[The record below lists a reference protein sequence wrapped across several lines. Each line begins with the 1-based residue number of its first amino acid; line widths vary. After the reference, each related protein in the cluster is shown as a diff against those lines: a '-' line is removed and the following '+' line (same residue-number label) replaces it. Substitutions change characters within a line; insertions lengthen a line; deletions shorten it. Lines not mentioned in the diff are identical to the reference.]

1 MEHKEFKKGN
11 TMAQVTV
18 TSPFWK
24 QYRDNVAKEVI
35 PYQWAV
41 IDDEQRI
48 DIPEDP
54 SGVEV
59 EALSHE
65 WSHAVRNLRVAA
77 GEENA
82 DFNGMVFQ
90 DSDVYKWLEEAAYAL
105 EYDDDPELKGLCD
118 RLVDLI
124 ARAQDKDGYLDT
136 PFQIKSGSY
145 AVRPRFSQ
153 IQQSHEMY
161 VMGHYIEAGVAYY
174 EVTGNEQ
181 ALEVAKKMADCL
193 DSNFGDEDGKI
204 PGADGHPEIELALAR
219 LYEVTHEERY
229 LKLAKFF
236 IDVRGRD
243 PEFFDKQNKAAR
255 EAGATPIFP
264 QMLAW
269 SHEYSQTARTIREQ
283 QTADGHAVRV
293 AYLLTGVAHVA
304 RLTNDQGLRDTAERL
319 WEDIVRRRMYVTG
332 GIGSTHV
339 GEAFTY
345 DYDLPNDTMYG
356 ESCASVGMSFFA
368 RQMLDIAIKGEYA
381 DVLEKE
387 IFNGAISGIALD
399 GKHFYYVNP
408 LEADPEASKYNP
420 DRAHVLMHRAEWFG
434 CACCPANIARFIAS
448 VDRYLYTVKESERV
462 IAAHQFIANDAEF
475 FDGVKVRQESNFPW
489 EGDVKFTVTVP
500 EGAAAVK
507 FMVRIPGWSANK
519 YTLKVNG
526 ADVTASAQVIDG
538 FTAIEVASGSTGIEL
553 SLDMSIKFVRAKS
566 AVRHDAGQIA
576 VMRGPVVYCA
586 EECDNSRPLWN
597 YRIRHD
603 EAGRAASEYRADVLG
618 GAEIL
623 TVPAFKRVEDAADAP
638 LYQDAAETLPDT
650 PVALKMIPYYAWA
663 NREIGQM
670 QVWFDSDF

>member
-1 MEHKEFKKGN
+1 MVAK
-11 TMAQVTV
+11 VTV

-24 QYRDNVAKEVI
+24 QYRENVAKEVI

-41 IDDEQRI
+41 INDEQRI

-65 WSHAVRNLRVAA
+65 WSHAVRNLRVVA
-77 GEENA
+77 GDEQA

-105 EYDDDPELKGLCD
+105 AYEENPELKDLCD

-145 AVRPRFSQ
+145 AKRPRFSQ

-193 DSNFGDEDGKI
+193 DANFGYGEGKI
-204 PGADGHPEIELALAR
+204 PGADGHPEIELALSR
-219 LYEVTHEERY
+219 LYEVTKEERY

-236 IDVRGRD
+236 IDVRGED
-243 PEFFDKQNKAAR
+243 PSFYDKQNQAAR

-269 SHEYSQTARTIREQ
+269 SHEYTQTARTIRKQ
-283 QTADGHAVRV
+283 QTAEGHAVRV
-293 AYLLTGVAHVA
+293 AYMLTGVAHVA
-304 RLTNDQGLRDTAERL
+304 RLSNDQELRDTAQRL
-319 WEDIVRRRMYVTG
+319 WEDIVRRRMYITG
-332 GIGSTHV
+332 GVGSTHV

-399 GKHFYYVNP
+399 GKHFYYVNA
-408 LEADPEASKYNP
+408 LEADPVASDHNP
-420 DRAHVLMHRAEWFG
+420 DRSHVLMHRAEWFG

-448 VDRYLYTVKESERV
+448 VDRYLYTVKEDERV
-462 IAAHQFIANDAEF
+462 IAAHQFIANDATF
-475 FDGVKVRQESNFPW
+475 FDGVTVSQESNFPW
-489 EGDVKFTVTVP
+489 NGDVKFTVTVP
-500 EGAAAVK
+500 EGVEAVK

-519 YTLKVNG
+519 YKLVANG
-526 ADVTASAQVIDG
+526 TDVTESAEISDG
-538 FTAIEVASGSTGIEL
+538 FVTFEAPAGETVIEL
-553 SLDMSIKFVRAKS
+553 SLDMSVRYVRSKS
-566 AVRHDAGQIA
+566 SVRHDAGKVA

-586 EECDNSRPLWN
+586 EESDNPKPLWN
-597 YRIRHD
+597 YRIHHTT
-603 EAGRAASEYRADVLG
+603 ASEATSEYVADELSGIERV
-618 GAEIL
+618 E
-623 TVPAFKRVEDAADAP
+623 VPASKRAEDNNDAP
-638 LYQDAAETLPDT
+638 LYTDANETLPDL
-650 PVALKMIPYYAWA
+650 PVTLKLIPYYAWA

>member
-1 MEHKEFKKGN
+1 MAN
-11 TMAQVTV
+11 TAKVTV

-41 IDDEQRI
+41 INDEQRI

-65 WSHAVRNLRVAA
+65 WSHAVRNLKVVA
-77 GEENA
+77 GDEQA

-105 EYDDDPELKGLCD
+105 AYDDAPELKALCD
-118 RLVDLI
+118 RVVDLI
-124 ARAQDKDGYLDT
+124 ARAQGEDGYLDT
-136 PFQIKSGSY
+136 PFMIKSGSY
-145 AVRPRFSQ
+145 AKRPRFSQ

-161 VMGHYIEAGVAYY
+161 VMGHYIEAGVAYW

-181 ALEVAKKMADCL
+181 ALDVARKMADCL
-193 DSNFGDEDGKI
+193 DVNFGDTDGKI

-219 LYEVTHEERY
+219 LFEATGEKRY
-229 LKLAKFF
+229 LDLAKFF

-243 PEFFDKQNKAAR
+243 PEFYDKQNKAAR

-269 SHEYSQTARTIREQ
+269 SHEYTQTARTIREQ
-283 QTADGHAVRV
+283 QTAEGHAVRV
-293 AYLLTGVAHVA
+293 AYMLTGVAHVA
-304 RLTNDQGLRDTAERL
+304 RLTGDQGLLDTAERL

-332 GIGSTHV
+332 GVGSTHV

-356 ESCASVGMSFFA
+356 ESCASVGMSFLA

-381 DVLEKE
+381 DVLEKQ

-399 GKHFYYVNP
+399 GKHFYYVNA
-408 LEADPEASKYNP
+408 LEADPEASEHNP

-448 VDRYLYTVKESERV
+448 VDRYLYTVREDERV
-462 IAAHQFIANDAEF
+462 IAAHQFIANEAEL
-475 FDGVKVRQESNFPW
+475 FDGVTVCQESNFPW
-489 EGDVKFTVTVP
+489 EGDVRFTVNVP
-500 EGAAAVK
+500 EGTEPVK
-507 FMVRIPGWSANK
+507 FMVRIPGWSVKN
-519 YTLKVNG
+519 YVLKVNG
-526 ADVTASAQVIDG
+526 EDVTGSAVVRDG
-538 FTAIEVASGSTGIEL
+538 FVTIEAKTGETVVEL
-553 SLDMSIKFVRAKS
+553 GLDMSVKFVRAKS
-566 AVRHDAGQIA
+566 AVRHNAGKIA

-586 EECDNSRPLWN
+586 EEADNPRPLWN
-597 YRIRHD
+597 YKIRHMDAGQATAEYHAD
-603 EAGRAASEYRADVLG
+603 ELNGVEVL
-618 GAEIL
+618 A
-623 TVPAFKRVEDAADAP
+623 VPAFKRAEDNADAP
-638 LYQDAAETLPDT
+638 LYADAAE
-650 PVALKMIPYYAWA
+650 VAGEQAAVVKFIPYYAWA
-663 NREIGQM
+663 NRGIGQM

>member
-1 MEHKEFKKGN
+1 MPKI
-11 TMAQVTV
+11 TV

-41 IDDEQRI
+41 IDDKQRI

-65 WSHAVRNLRVAA
+65 WSHAVRNLRVVA
-77 GEENA
+77 GEEQA

-105 EYDDDPELKGLCD
+105 AYDNDPELKALCD
-118 RLVDLI
+118 RLIDLI
-124 ARAQDKDGYLDT
+124 ARAQDSDGYLDT

-145 AVRPRFSQ
+145 AARPRFSQ

-181 ALEVAKKMADCL
+181 ALDVARKMADCL
-193 DSNFGDEDGKI
+193 DANFGDEDGKI
-204 PGADGHPEIELALAR
+204 HGADGHPEIELALAR
-219 LYEVTHEERY
+219 LYEVTREERY

-243 PEFFDKQNKAAR
+243 PEFYDKQNKAAR
-255 EAGATPIFP
+255 ESGATPIFP

-269 SHEYSQTARTIREQ
+269 SHEYTQTARTIRKQ
-283 QTADGHAVRV
+283 QTAEGHAVRV
-293 AYLLTGVAHVA
+293 AYMLTGVAHVA
-304 RLTNDQGLRDTAERL
+304 RLTHDQELLDTAERL

-368 RQMLDIAIKGEYA
+368 REMLDIAIKGEYA

-399 GKHFYYVNP
+399 GKHFYYVNA
-408 LEADPEASKYNP
+408 LEADPEASDHNP

-448 VDRYLYTVKESERV
+448 VDRYLYTVREDERV
-462 IAAHQFIANDAEF
+462 IAAHQFIANNAEF
-475 FDGVKVRQESNFPW
+475 FDGVTVDQQSNFPW
-489 EGDVKFTVTVP
+489 EGDVRFTVQVP
-500 EGAAAVK
+500 EGVKPVK
-507 FMVRIPGWSANK
+507 FMVRIPGWSANQ

-526 ADVTASAQVIDG
+526 TDVTASAEVRDG
-538 FTAIEVASGSTGIEL
+538 FVTIEAASGETTVEL
-553 SLDMSIKFVRAKS
+553 TLDMSVKFVRAKS
-566 AVRHDAGQIA
+566 AVRHDAGSIA
-576 VMRGPVVYCA
+576 VMRGPVVFCA
-586 EECDNSRPLWN
+586 EESDNPRPLWN

-603 EAGRAASEYRADVLG
+603 DAAKVEAAYHADELNGV
-618 GAEIL
+618 EVL
-623 TVPAFKRVEDAADAP
+623 TVPAFKRAEDNADAP
-638 LYQDAAETLPDT
+638 LYQDAAEILPDL
-650 PVALKMIPYYAWA
+650 PVTMKMIPYYAWA

>member
-1 MEHKEFKKGN
+1 
-11 TMAQVTV
+11 MAQVTV
-18 TSPFWK
+18 TSPFWR

-41 IDDEQRI
+41 INDEQRI

-65 WSHAVRNLRVAA
+65 WSHAVRNLKVVA
-77 GEENA
+77 GDENA

-105 EYDDDPELKGLCD
+105 AYDDDPSLKALCD
-118 RLVDLI
+118 KVVDLI

-145 AVRPRFSQ
+145 AKRPRFSQ

-161 VMGHYIEAGVAYY
+161 VMGHYIEAGVAYW
-174 EVTGNEQ
+174 EVTGSEQ
-181 ALEVAKKMADCL
+181 ALEVACRMADCL
-193 DSNFGDEDGKI
+193 DANFGDSDGKI

-219 LYEVTHEERY
+219 LYEATHEERY

-236 IDVRGRD
+236 IDVRGKD
-243 PEFFDKQNKAAR
+243 PAFYDKQNRAAR
-255 EAGATPIFP
+255 EAGVAPIFP
-264 QMLAW
+264 QMLSW
-269 SHEYSQTARTIREQ
+269 SSEYTQTARTIREQ

-293 AYLLTGVAHVA
+293 AYMLTGVAHVA
-304 RLTNDQGLRDTAERL
+304 RLTGDQGLLETAQRL
-319 WEDIVRRRMYVTG
+319 WEDIARRRMYVTG

-368 RQMLDIAIKGEYA
+368 REMLDIAIKGEYA
-381 DVLEKE
+381 DVLERE

-399 GKHFYYVNP
+399 GKHFYYVNA
-408 LEADPEASKYNP
+408 LEADPEASEHNP

-448 VDRYLYTVKESERV
+448 VDRYLYTVRESERV

-489 EGDVKFTVTVP
+489 EGDVRLAVDVP
-500 EGAAAVK
+500 AGAEAVR
-507 FMVRIPGWSANK
+507 FMVRIPGWSAGG
-519 YTLKVNG
+519 YVLKVNG
-526 ADVTASAQVIDG
+526 EDVTASAEVRDG
-538 FTAIEVASGSTGIEL
+538 FVTIEAGEGETVVEL
-553 SLDMSIKFVRAKS
+553 TLDMAVKFVRAKS
-566 AVRHDAGQIA
+566 AVRHDAGRIA
-576 VMRGPVVYCA
+576 VMRGPVVFCA
-586 EECDNSRPLWN
+586 EEDDNPRPLWN
-597 YRIRHD
+597 YRIGHLD
-603 EAGRAASEYRADVLG
+603 AGKVTVEYRPDMLG
-618 GAEIL
+618 GVVTL
-623 TVPAFKRVEDAADAP
+623 SVPATKRPEDAADAP
-638 LYQDAAETLPDT
+638 LYADAATAPEGEPAVLTL
-650 PVALKMIPYYAWA
+650 IPYYAWA
-663 NREIGQM
+663 NRGIGQM
-670 QVWFDSDF
+670 QVWFDSDL

>member
-1 MEHKEFKKGN
+1 MVAN
-11 TMAQVTV
+11 VTV

-24 QYRDNVAKEVI
+24 QYRENVAKEVI

-41 IDDEQRI
+41 INDEQQI

-65 WSHAVRNLRVAA
+65 WSHAVRNLRVVA
-77 GEENA
+77 GDENA

-105 EYDDDPELKGLCD
+105 AYDNNPELKKICD
-118 RLVDLI
+118 ELIDLI
-124 ARAQDKDGYLDT
+124 ARAQDEDGYLDT

-145 AVRPRFSQ
+145 NARPRFSQ
-153 IQQSHEMY
+153 LQQSHEMY

-181 ALEVAKKMADCL
+181 ALNIARKMADCL
-193 DSNFGDEDGKI
+193 DENFGDEEGKI
-204 PGADGHPEIELALAR
+204 HGSDGHPEIELALAR
-219 LYEVTHEERY
+219 LYEATHEERY
-229 LKLAKFF
+229 LKLAQFF
-236 IDVRGRD
+236 IDVRGKD
-243 PEFFDKQNKAAR
+243 PHFYDNQNRAAR
-255 EAGATPIFP
+255 ESGATPIFP
-264 QMLAW
+264 QMLGW
-269 SHEYSQTARTIREQ
+269 SHEYTQTARTIREQ
-283 QTADGHAVRV
+283 QTAEGHAVRV
-293 AYLLTGVAHVA
+293 AYMLTGVAHVA
-304 RLTNDQGLRDTAERL
+304 RLAKDEGLRETAQRL
-319 WEDIVRRRMYVTG
+319 WEDIVRRRMYLTG

-368 RQMLDIAIKGEYA
+368 RQMLDISIKGEYA

-408 LEADPEASKYNP
+408 LEADPQASEHNP

-448 VDRYLYTVKESERV
+448 IDRYLYTVREEERV

-475 FDGVKVRQESNFPW
+475 FDGITVSQKSNFPW
-489 EGDVKFTVTVP
+489 EGNVELTVDVPT
-500 EGAAAVK
+500 GAEPVK
-507 FMVRIPGWSANK
+507 FMVRIPQWSRSN
-519 YTLKVNG
+519 YSLLING
-526 ADVTASAQVIDG
+526 TDVTQSTSLEDG
-538 FTAIEVASGSTGIEL
+538 FVSFILEPGTTVLDLEF
-553 SLDMSIKFVRAKS
+553 DMSVHYMRSKS
-566 AVRHDAGQIA
+566 NVRHDVGKVA

-586 EECDNSRPLWN
+586 EESDNAGPLWN
-597 YRIRHD
+597 YRVERESVHH
-603 EAGRAASEYRADVLG
+603 ASSEYVAHELNGIERV
-618 GAEIL
+618 II
-623 TVPAFKRVEDAADAP
+623 PALKRVDDATDAP
-638 LYQDAAETLPDT
+638 LYMDAHDVEPEERTTLS
-650 PVALKMIPYYAWA
+650 LIPYYAWA

-670 QVWFDSDF
+670 QVWFDSNF

>member
-1 MEHKEFKKGN
+1 MV
-11 TMAQVTV
+11 AQVTV

-24 QYRDNVAKEVI
+24 QYRDNVANEVI

-41 IDDEQRI
+41 INDEQRI

-65 WSHAVRNLRVAA
+65 WSHAVRNLKVVAGDEKA
-77 GEENA
+77 A
-82 DFNGMVFQ
+82 FNGMVFQ

-105 EYDDDPELKGLCD
+105 AYDNDSELKALCD
-118 RLVDLI
+118 KVVDLI
-124 ARAQDKDGYLDT
+124 ARAQDEDGYLDT
-136 PFQIKSGSY
+136 PFMIKSGSY
-145 AVRPRFSQ
+145 AKRPRFSQ

-174 EVTGNEQ
+174 EVTGNKQ

-193 DSNFGDEDGKI
+193 DANFGDEDGKI
-204 PGADGHPEIELALAR
+204 PGADGHPEIELALCR

-236 IDVRGRD
+236 IDVRGKD
-243 PEFFDKQNKAAR
+243 PEFYDKQNKAAR
-255 EAGATPIFP
+255 ESGATPIFP

-269 SHEYSQTARTIREQ
+269 SHEYTQNARTIRKQ
-283 QTADGHAVRV
+283 QTAEGHSVRV
-293 AYLLTGVAHVA
+293 AYMLTGVAHVA
-304 RLTNDQGLRDTAERL
+304 RLTRDQELLDTAQRL
-319 WEDIVRRRMYVTG
+319 WEDIVRRRMYVTCG
-332 GIGSTHV
+332 VGSTHV

-356 ESCASVGMSFFA
+356 ESCASVGMSFLA

-381 DVLEKE
+381 DVLETQ

-408 LEADPEASKYNP
+408 LEADPQASEHNP

-448 VDRYLYTVKESERV
+448 VDRYLYTVKESDRV

-475 FDGVKVRQESNFPW
+475 FDGVKVNQESNFPW
-489 EGDVKFTVTVP
+489 DGDVKFTVTVP
-500 EGAAAVK
+500 AGVADVK
-507 FMVRIPGWSANK
+507 FMVRIPGWSAKK

-526 ADVTASAQVIDG
+526 LDVTDTAEAVDG
-538 FTAIEVASGSTGIEL
+538 FVTIEAHEGETVVEL
-553 SLDMSIKFVRAKS
+553 SLDMSVRFVRSKS
-566 AVRHDAGQIA
+566 SVRHDAGKVA

-586 EECDNSRPLWN
+586 EEADNPRPLWN
-597 YRIRHD
+597 YKIRHMD
-603 EAGRAASEYRADVLG
+603 ATSATAKYRADELNGV
-618 GAEIL
+618 EVL
-623 TVPAFKRVEDAADAP
+623 TVPAFKRAEDNENAP
-638 LYQDAAETLPDT
+638 LYADATDVTTDLPVT
-650 PVALKMIPYYAWA
+650 MKMIPYYAWA
-663 NREIGQM
+663 NREISQM

>member
-1 MEHKEFKKGN
+1 MVAKV
-11 TMAQVTV
+11 AV

-24 QYRDNVAKEVI
+24 RYRENVAKEVI

-41 IDDEQRI
+41 INDERRI
-48 DIPEDP
+48 DIPQDP
-54 SGVEV
+54 SGAEA

-65 WSHAVRNLRVAA
+65 WSHSVRNLRVAA
-77 GEENA
+77 GDEQA
-82 DFNGMVFQ
+82 DFSGMVFQ
-90 DSDVYKWLEEAAYAL
+90 DSDVYKWLEEAAYTLAY
-105 EYDDDPELKGLCD
+105 EKNPELKQLCD

-145 AVRPRFSQ
+145 AGRSRFSQ

-193 DSNFGDEDGKI
+193 DTNFGYGEDKI
-204 PGADGHPEIELALAR
+204 SGADGHPGIELALAR
-219 LYEVTHEERY
+219 LYEITKEERY

-236 IDVRGRD
+236 IDVRGENPSFYD
-243 PEFFDKQNKAAR
+243 DQNKAAR
-255 EAGATPIFP
+255 EAGVAPIFP
-264 QMLAW
+264 QMLTW
-269 SHEYSQTARTIREQ
+269 SREYTQTARTIREQ
-283 QTADGHAVRV
+283 QTAEGHAVRV
-293 AYLLTGVAHVA
+293 AYMLTGVAHVA
-304 RLTNDQGLRDTAERL
+304 RLSHDQGLRDAAQRL
-319 WEDIVRRRMYVTG
+319 WEDIVHRRMYITG
-332 GIGSTHV
+332 AIGSTHI

-399 GKHFYYVNP
+399 GKHFYYVNA
-408 LEADPEASKYNP
+408 LEADPAGSEHNP

-448 VDRYLYTVKESERV
+448 IDRYLYTVKDADRV
-462 IAAHQFIANDAEF
+462 IAAHQFIANDAVF
-475 FDGVKVRQESNFPW
+475 FDGVTVSQESNFPW
-489 EGDVKFTVTVP
+489 HGDVKLTITVP
-500 EGAAAVK
+500 EGAEAVT
-507 FMVRIPGWSANK
+507 FMLRIPSWSANS
-519 YTLKVNG
+519 YRLVFNGIDITNTAEVN
-526 ADVTASAQVIDG
+526 DG
-538 FTAIEVASGSTGIEL
+538 FVSFEITAGQTIIEL
-553 SLDMSIKFVRAKS
+553 SLDMSVRYVRSKS
-566 AVRHDAGQIA
+566 SVRYDAGKVA

-586 EECDNSRPLWN
+586 EESDNPKPLWN
-597 YRIRHD
+597 YRICRETAAKAVD
-603 EAGRAASEYRADVLG
+603 EYVPDELNGIERVN
-618 GAEIL
+618 
-623 TVPAFKRVEDAADAP
+623 VPALKRAEDDADAP
-638 LYQDAAETLPDT
+638 LYADASNALPDL
-650 PVALKMIPYYAWA
+650 PVVLKLIPYYAWA